1 MRGKRLIRGHVLA
14 KFWPSSYICCFDK
27 IFCKKWI
34 TFQRFFIAPFSQ
46 LLKCGNGATYFF
58 CQLKGSSKTSTYH
71 SFISI
76 LIFPTQKQKSNFL
89 VKLNHQTKP
98 HRSQK
103 LQNKSAFN
111 KIQKLPKITKHC
123 NC

>member
-1 MRGKRLIRGHVLA
+1 MRGKRFIRGHILA

-27 IFCKKWI
+27 IYKQWI

-46 LLKCGNGATYFF
+46 FIKYGNGVTYFF
-58 CQLKGSSKTSTYH
+58 CQLQGSSKTSTYP
-71 SFISI
+71 SFIST

-98 HRSQK
+98 HRSKK
-103 LQNKSAFN
+103 LQNKKAFN
-111 KIQKLPKITKHC
+111 KIQKLPKIIKYC